1 MQTLTQDETRA
12 HLADLIA
19 ISADVSDWG
28 EAAFLK
34 DLPRKWELSFW
45 SKSDGYCIL
54 SVRNGAIHINQLMI
68 DAKKRGSGIG
78 SKLLAEAVRRG
89 AKTLKVHPDNSGA
102 IRFYQRHGWREI
114 DRENGYLVYGHTT
127 AMAASTCAAFVA
139 RSTAS
144 FAASSTR
151 SMMAPISAHAFS
163 IANVPA
169 AAAAR
174 SA

>member
-28 EAAFLK
+28 AAQFLK
-34 DLPRKWELSFW
+34 DLPRKWDLSFW
-45 SKSDGYCIL
+45 NGSDGYCIL

-89 AKTLKVHPDNSGA
+89 AKTLKVHPDNTGA
-102 IRFYQRHGWREI
+102 RRLYERHGWIETA
-114 DRENGYLVYGHTT
+114 RENGYSVYGHVTDT
-127 AMAASTCAAFVA
+127 AAATCSTVDAASI
-139 RSTAS
+139 AS
-144 FAASSTR
+144 LAASSIR
-151 SMMAPISAHAFS
+151 SMADPIAAHCCS
-163 IANVPA
+163 IASVPA